1 MNIIVTLVV
10 AWVAVCTVVCGFW
23 VWLRYEEKKHQ
34 RERLRQLANGHVADM
49 PPWLRRRE
57 EQLNRRR

>member
-1 MNIIVTLVV
+1 MAPLVIALAALVGFV
-10 AWVAVCTVVCGFW
+10 AGRWCHL
-23 VWLRYEEKKHQ
+23 WLTDRRQ
-34 RERLRQLANGHVADM
+34 RERLRQIANGGRADM